1 MSFEFPRIL
10 SFHVH
15 SFSILT
21 CTCLYL
27 KSFAF
32 YVIKIFCSRT
42 YVITTV
48 NIYITRI
55 ISSLINSIFDQISFP
70 IFEFSCT
77 FLHFISS
84 SFSDLQELWKNAK
97 YKNKKIEKNIL
108 LFYLSSFFSLSF
120 SIGKKETRSRCQF
133 YLLSWRPHFIFSI
146 FTGPTVREDDSF
158 FSFFFHFPPVFF
170 FSFTMLSFLYRSWIE
185 LVFEDSFRYV
195 LNSTDHKELSNL
207 WSNL

>member
-32 YVIKIFCSRT
+32 YVIKILCIRS
-42 YVITTV
+42 YVIITV
-48 NIYITRI
+48 NIYIYITRYCYSQI
-55 ISSLINSIFDQISFP
+55 YIKFNIWLNTISYIWIFLYIS
-70 IFEFSCT
+70 
-77 FLHFISS
+77 
-84 SFSDLQELWKNAK
+84 
-97 YKNKKIEKNIL
+97 
-108 LFYLSSFFSLSF
+108 LFYLLFLSISKSCEKMRDKEIQKISCCFIFLFFLHHFSLVKRPGADPSF
-120 SIGKKETRSRCQF
+120 ICFSGDLILSSQF
-133 YLLSWRPHFIFSI
+133 LRDQQFARMIL
-146 FTGPTVREDDSF
+146 F
-158 FSFFFHFPPVFF
+158 FSFSFSFF

-185 LVFEDSFRYV
+185 LVFVSLF
-195 LNSTDHKELSNL
+195 LNSTDKELSKL